1 MKSLLQIIIC
11 LIISVPVNG
20 QNVER
25 DQIIELGKYYTNYMF
40 MSEPPKS
47 AQKELDSGFDKELKK
62 SIDFI
67 KEAAKSKNKLLTNE
81 FLELPDSFTLKV
93 IYIIDA
99 LHQNP
104 HKVTVLDPKDLVDSL
119 LSTEVPSYEL
129 IDEYYSTLFT
139 AVGNKNKPF
148 NLSKVDFNLKEYG
161 LDSDRAKGIFYLRC
175 MDLCGSEIFGYM
187 NIVNPPNTKK
197 ALDYIDKFPKF
208 NGLEYFRY
216 TDLYFKDFEMEIIND
231 KGMQSYK
238 DYYIDKL
245 YSTLLN
251 HLICLDKES
260 KAKEKITEL
269 LLGSIL
275 KDSSLYKHTTHK
287 ETLERIF
294 KKH

>member
-1 MKSLLQIIIC
+1 MKSLL
-11 LIISVPVNG
+11 LILTYLSISSVVNG

-25 DQIIELGKYYTNYMF
+25 DKIIELGKYYSNYMF

-47 AQKELDSGFDKELKK
+47 AQKELDNDFNVELKK

-67 KEAAKSKNKLLTNE
+67 KEAVKPKNKLLTVE
-81 FLELPDSFTLKV
+81 FLVLPDSLTLKV

-104 HKVTVLDPKDLVDSL
+104 HRVTVLDPKELVDSL
-119 LSTEVPSYEL
+119 LSTEIPFYEL

-148 NLSKVDFNLKEYG
+148 NLSKVDFRLKEYG
-161 LDSDRAKGIFYLRC
+161 LDSDLARGIFYLRC
-175 MDLCGSEIFGYM
+175 MDLCGSQIFGYM

-197 ALDYIDKFPKF
+197 ALDYINKFPKF
-208 NGLEYFRY
+208 NGSDYFRY

-231 KGMQSYK
+231 KGKQSYK
-238 DYYIDKL
+238 DYYVDKL

-251 HLICLDKES
+251 HLVCLDKES
-260 KAKEKITEL
+260 NDKEKITEL

-275 KDSSLYKHTTHK
+275 KDSSLYKHTLHK
-287 ETLERIF
+287 EILEEIF
-294 KKH
+294 KKQ